1 MVLRTRENLQ
11 LLLLSPSDLAVERR
25 TDLHIGVR
33 CLSHSNRLLTI
44 ETVQERRNSS
54 VRDRRIRVE
63 LTVRPAESN
72 ALLTSPNVGGVV
84 RVISLHIRVRA
95 SRRQIN
101 LRGTSQA
108 VQRNGQVAAGRVI
121 INAKPILLA
130 RIDQLLISSPQNSLV
145 VRVSSRN
152 VSETLTDLLVRRLT
166 SQSQVISSDA
176 LALTIRIVNGYENS
190 VAAILI
196 QLGAVNINGGLKCA
210 SCHTVSVQSDAI
222 QSLTGRVAVSL
233 SLREQNVHGSASR
246 NLEILTLHT
255 DSGRRAQINLVST
268 QGHRRR
274 SSLSVLAVHRNKRLS
289 AQCLA
294 VRLIVIF
301 RNVELE
307 SLHNIGAAGLQGT
320 RRDVQNSR
328 ETAVG
333 VAHVLAEESR
343 VGGELSLRLS
353 HRGAGRLAGRRINR
367 TNRNNQRLA
376 TVVRNVLETG
386 TVHGDLSVLRGIHR
400 RSVVRQGRGINGGNI
415 RNLQL
420 STNLIRGNPAVFSVI
435 TVTEHNIE
443 GRAIGLQIVSVDR
456 SGQVHGAVSRKGG
469 GGNIL
474 NVEGVI
480 TRVVRRESNAF
491 TLRNN
496 VQAERLALNEVLGE
510 TGAANG
516 HVAALENV
524 KSAGGNLQTL
534 RTLNLA
540 LRNSLGC
547 YRSSSRCR
555 KRGGEGQ
562 EHGASQGDGAA
573 ALGHVFG

>member
-11 LLLLSPSDLAVERR
+11 LLLLSPGNLAVERR
-25 TDLHIGVR
+25 TDLHVGVR
-33 CLSHSNRLLTI
+33 CLSHSNRLLAI
-44 ETVQERRNSS
+44 KTVQERCNGS
-54 VRDRRIRVE
+54 VRHGRIRVE
-63 LTVRPAESN
+63 LTIGPAERN
-72 ALLTSPNVGGVV
+72 ALLTSPNVGDVV

-95 SRRQIN
+95 SSRQIN

-255 DSGRRAQINLVST
+255 DSGRRAQINLVSA

-274 SSLSVLAVHRNKRLS
+274 SSLNVLAVHRNKRLS
-289 AQCLA
+289 AQRLV

-301 RNVELE
+301 RDVELE
-307 SLHNIGAAGLQGT
+307 SLHNVGAAGLQGA

-333 VAHVLAEESR
+333 VTHVLTKESR

-353 HRGAGRLAGRRINR
+353 QRRAGRLTGRRINR

-376 TVVRNVLETG
+376 TVVRNVLEAS
-386 TVHGDLSVLRGIHR
+386 TVHGDLSVLRSIHR
-400 RSVVRQGRGINGGNI
+400 RSAVRQGRGINGGNI
-415 RNLQL
+415 RNLQF

-435 TVTEHNIE
+435 AVTEHNIE
-443 GRAIGLQIVSVDR
+443 GRAIGLQIVSADR
-456 SGQVHGAVSRKGG
+456 SGQVHGAVSRKSGR
-469 GGNIL
+469 GNIL
-474 NVEGVI
+474 NIEGVI
-480 TRVVRRESNAF
+480 TRVVRRESDAF

-496 VQAERLALNEVLGE
+496 VQAERLACNEVLGE
-510 TGAANG
+510 TGAANR
-516 HVAALENV
+516 HVAALENI

-534 RTLNLA
+534 STLSLA
-540 LRNSLGC
+540 LFNSLGC
-547 YRSSSRCR
+547 YRSSRCG
-555 KRGGEGQ
+555 KRGGERQ
-562 EHGASQGDGAA
+562 EHSASQGDGAA
-573 ALGHVFG
+573 ALGHIFG

>member
-11 LLLLSPSDLAVERR
+11 LLLLSPGNLAVERR

-63 LTVRPAESN
+63 LTIRPAESN
-72 ALLTSPNVGGVV
+72 ALLTSPNVRSVV
-84 RVISLHIRVRA
+84 RVIGLHIRVRA
-95 SRRQIN
+95 SSRQGN
-101 LRGTSQA
+101 LRGTSHA
-108 VQRNGQVAAGRVI
+108 VQCNSQITAGRII
-121 INAKPILLA
+121 INAEPILLT
-130 RIDQLLISSPQNSLV
+130 RINQLLISSPQNSLV

-152 VSETLTDLLVRRLT
+152 VSETLTSLLDRRLT
-166 SQSQVISSDA
+166 GQSQVIGSDA
-176 LALTIRIVNGYENS
+176 LTLTIRIVNGYENS

-196 QLGAVNINGGLKCA
+196 QLGAVNINGRLKRA
-210 SCHTVSVQSDAI
+210 GRHAVSTQSDAI

-233 SLREQNVHGSASR
+233 SLREQHVHGSASGDV
-246 NLEILTLHT
+246 EILTLHT
-255 DSGRRAQINLVST
+255 DSGRRAQIHLVSA
-268 QGHRRR
+268 QRNRRR
-274 SSLSVLAVHRNKRLS
+274 LLLNVLAVHRNKRLS
-289 AQCLA
+289 AQRLV

-307 SLHNIGAAGLQGT
+307 SLHNVGAAGLQGA

-328 ETAVG
+328 ETAVS
-333 VAHVLAEESR
+333 VTHVLAEESR
-343 VGGELSLRLS
+343 VGGELSLRLRQ
-353 HRGAGRLAGRRINR
+353 RGAGRLAGRRTNR

-376 TVVRNVLETG
+376 TVVRNVLEASTI
-386 TVHGDLSVLRGIHR
+386 HGDLSVRRSIHR
-400 RSVVRQGRGINGGNI
+400 RSAVRQGRGINGGNI
-415 RNLQL
+415 RNLQF

-435 TVTEHNIE
+435 AVTEHNIE
-443 GRAIGLQIVSVDR
+443 GRAIGLQIVSADR

-474 NVEGVI
+474 NIEGVI
-480 TRVVRRESNAF
+480 TRTVRRESNAF

-496 VQAERLALNEVLGE
+496 VQAERLAFNEILGE
-510 TGAANG
+510 TGAANR

-534 RTLNLA
+534 STLNLT
-540 LRNSLGC
+540 LCNSLGC
-547 YRSSSRCR
+547 YRSSRCG
-555 KRGGEGQ
+555 KRGGERQ
-562 EHGASQGDGAA
+562 EHSASQGDGAA